1 MILHPGVLALLAG
14 SALVGALLLVSAWNA
29 LLILRRWD
37 LASGSSLQL
46 SLERRT
52 YLVST
57 IVGYVLAFELVSL
70 FLYVYTADAL
80 APMFTGAMCAAGT
93 LAAGPWGYAVL
104 VLRLA
109 NFVLAGLWLVV
120 NRADELGHD
129 YPLVRPKYA
138 LLLALTP
145 LLLAEG
151 VLQARWFLSLEPE
164 VITSC
169 CGSLFSRGA
178 SSAAGAGLAALPAA
192 PVAIAL
198 YATAGTAGTAGAA
211 LARWWRGAGG
221 AALAVLLAAAAG
233 LALVAGLAGLVSW
246 VSPYV
251 YELPAHRCPFCLL
264 QAEYGWVGYPL
275 YGTLLGGAV
284 CGLGAGVLVPAR
296 RVPSLAAAVPA
307 LQRKLALAAAA
318 LFALFAALVTWKV
331 LASHLAA

>member
-14 SALVGALLLVSAWNA
+14 SALVSALLLVSAWNG
-29 LLILRRWD
+29 LVILRRWD
-37 LASGSSLQL
+37 LASGSALQL

-57 IVGYVLAFELVSL
+57 IVGYVLAFEVVSL

-93 LAAGPWGYAVL
+93 LAADGWGYPVL

-109 NFVLAGLWLVV
+109 NFVLAGLWLVL
-120 NRADELGHD
+120 NRADTLGHD
-129 YPLVRPKYA
+129 YPLVRPKYV

-145 LLLAEG
+145 LVLAEA
-151 VLQARWFLSLEPE
+151 VLQARYFLALEPE

-169 CGSLFSRGA
+169 CGSLFSRGGT
-178 SSAAGAGLAALPAA
+178 SGVGAGLAALPAA
-192 PVAIAL
+192 PLAVAL
-198 YATAGTAGTAGAA
+198 YATAGAAGGAGAA
-211 LARWWRGAGG
+211 IGRWWRGARG
-221 AALAVLLAAAAG
+221 AALAVLLGAAAALALAAG
-233 LALVAGLAGLVSW
+233 LAAVVSW

-251 YELPAHRCPFCLL
+251 YELPTHRCPFCLL

-275 YGTLLGGAV
+275 YATLLGGAV
-284 CGLGAGVLVPAR
+284 CGMGAGVLVPAR
-296 RVPSLAAAVPA
+296 RVPSLAEAVPA
-307 LQRKLALAAAA
+307 LQRRLAIAAAV
-318 LFALFAALVTWKV
+318 LFALFAAIVTWKV

>member
-1 MILHPGVLALLAG
+1 VILHPGVIALLAG
-14 SALVGALLLVSAWNA
+14 SLLVSALLVVSAWNA
-29 LLILRRWD
+29 IVILRRWD

-93 LAAGPWGYAVL
+93 LAADRWGYPVL
-104 VLRLA
+104 VLRLV

-120 NRADELGHD
+120 NRADTLGHD

-145 LLLAEG
+145 LVLAEG
-151 VLQARWFLSLEPE
+151 VLQARYFLALEPE

-169 CGSLFSRGA
+169 CGSLFSRDGA
-178 SSAAGAGLAALPAA
+178 SAAGAGLAALPTVPLA
-192 PVAIAL
+192 VAL
-198 YATAGTAGTAGAA
+198 YASAGAAGGAGAA

-221 AALAVLLAAAAG
+221 VALASVLGTAAAV
-233 LALVAGLAGLVSW
+233 ALVAGLAALVAW

-251 YELPAHRCPFCLL
+251 YELPTHRCPFCLL
-264 QAEYGWVGYPL
+264 QAEYGWIGYPL

-284 CGLGAGVLVPAR
+284 CGMGAGVLVPAR
-296 RVPSLAAAVPA
+296 RIRSLADAVPA
-307 LQRKLALAAAA
+307 LQRRLAIAAAA

>member
-1 MILHPGVLALLAG
+1 MILHPAVIALLAG
-14 SALVGALLLVSAWNA
+14 SALVAALLLVSAWNGA
-29 LLILRRWD
+29 VILRRWD
-37 LASGSSLQL
+37 LASGAALQL
-46 SLERRT
+46 ALERRT

-93 LAAGPWGYAVL
+93 LAANGWGYPVL
-104 VLRLA
+104 VLRLV
-109 NFVLAGLWLVV
+109 NSVLAGLWLVV

-151 VLQARWFLSLEPE
+151 ILQARYFLALEPE

-169 CGSLFSRGA
+169 CGSLFSRGGQGGV
-178 SSAAGAGLAALPAA
+178 GAGVAALPAA
-192 PVAIAL
+192 PLAIAL
-198 YATAGTAGTAGAA
+198 YATAGTAGGAGAA
-211 LARWWRGAGG
+211 FGRWWRGAGG
-221 AALAVLLAAAAG
+221 VALAVLLAAAAG
-233 LALVAGLAGLVSW
+233 LALVAGLAALVSW

-251 YELPAHRCPFCLL
+251 YELPTHRCPFCLL
-264 QAEYGWVGYPL
+264 HAEYGWVGYPL
-275 YGTLLGGAV
+275 YATLLGGAV
-284 CGLGAGVLVPAR
+284 CGMGAGALVPAR
-296 RVPSLAAAVPA
+296 GVPSLAEAVPA
-307 LQRKLALAAAA
+307 LQRRLAIAAAV
-318 LFALFAALVTWKV
+318 LFSAFAALVTWKV

>member
-1 MILHPGVLALLAG
+1 MLHPGVIALLAG
-14 SALVGALLLVSAWNA
+14 SLLVSALLLVSAWNG
-29 LLILRRWD
+29 LVILWRWD
-37 LASGSSLQL
+37 LASGSALQL

-93 LAAGPWGYAVL
+93 LAANAWGYPVL
-104 VLRLA
+104 LLRIA

-120 NRADELGHD
+120 NRADTLGDD
-129 YPLVRPKYA
+129 YPLVRAKYA

-145 LLLAEG
+145 LVLAEA
-151 VLQARWFLSLEPE
+151 VLQARYFLALEPE

-169 CGSLFSRGA
+169 CGSLFSRGGT
-178 SSAAGAGLAALPAA
+178 SEVGAGMAALPAA
-192 PVAIAL
+192 PLAIGL
-198 YATAGTAGTAGAA
+198 YATAGTAGGAGAA
-211 LARWWRGAGG
+211 YGRWWRGAGG
-221 AALAVLLAAAAG
+221 VALAVLLGVAAALALGVG
-233 LALVAGLAGLVSW
+233 LAALVSW

-251 YELPAHRCPFCLL
+251 YELPTHRCPFCLL
-264 QAEYGWVGYPL
+264 QAEYGWIGYPL

-284 CGLGAGVLVPAR
+284 CGMGAGVLVTVR
-296 RVPSLAAAVPA
+296 GVPSLAAGLPA
-307 LQRKLALAAAA
+307 LQRRLAVAAAL
-318 LFALFAALVTWKV
+318 LFALFVAIVTWKV

>member
-1 MILHPGVLALLAG
+1 VILHPGVLALLAG
-14 SALVGALLLVSAWNA
+14 SLLVGGLLLVSAWNG

-37 LASGSSLQL
+37 LASGSALQL

-57 IVGYVLAFELVSL
+57 IVGYVLAFELASL

-93 LAAGPWGYAVL
+93 LAANGWGYTVL

-129 YPLVRPKYA
+129 YPLVRAKYA

-145 LLLAEG
+145 LVLAEV
-151 VLQARWFLSLEPE
+151 VLQARYFLALEPE

-169 CGSLFSRGA
+169 CGSLFSKGGT
-178 SSAAGAGLAALPAA
+178 SAVGAGMAAIPAA
-192 PVAIAL
+192 PLAVAL
-198 YATAGTAGTAGAA
+198 YATAGTAGGAGAA
-211 LARWWRGAGG
+211 FGRWWRGGG
-221 AALAVLLAAAAG
+221 GVALALVLAVAAALALGVGLAA
-233 LALVAGLAGLVSW
+233 LVSW

-251 YELPAHRCPFCLL
+251 YELPTHRCPFCLL
-264 QAEYGWVGYPL
+264 QREYGWVGYPL
-275 YGTLLGGAV
+275 YGTLLGAAV
-284 CGLGAGVLVPAR
+284 CGMGVGVLVPAR
-296 RVPSLAAAVPA
+296 RIPSLAAAVPVF
-307 LQRKLALAAAA
+307 QRRLAIVAAA
-318 LFALFAALVTWKV
+318 LFAIFVALVTWKV